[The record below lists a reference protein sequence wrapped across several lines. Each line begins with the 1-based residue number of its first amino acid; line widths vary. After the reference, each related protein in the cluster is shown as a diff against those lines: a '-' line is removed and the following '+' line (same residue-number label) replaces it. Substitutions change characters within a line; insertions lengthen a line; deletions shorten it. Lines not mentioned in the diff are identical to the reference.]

1 MMKGT
6 RFYKLIIIALVALN
20 IGTLAY
26 FQLTKPPHPPRPGEL
41 ILSSKLQLKD
51 DSKSKVDALEKQHHK
66 DKKVLIH
73 RDHGLHRKLFNRIG
87 SGQPTY
93 DLLSQINKNKEE
105 IESMTFIFFDD
116 VAEFC
121 NEKQK
126 KKLIEFVQ
134 KRLNRIRPGPPP
146 PRR

>member
-6 RFYKLIIIALVALN
+6 RFYKLIIIALVAMN

-26 FQLTKPPHPPRPGEL
+26 FQLTKPPHPPKPNHGDLGRQL
-41 ILSSKLQLKD
+41 KLKD

-73 RDHGLHRKLFNRIG
+73 RDHDLHRKLFNRIG
-87 SGQPTY
+87 TDKPTHV
-93 DLLSQINKNKEE
+93 LLNQIAKNKEE

-116 VAEFC
+116 VAEYC

-126 KKLIEFVQ
+126 KKLIQFVQ
-134 KRLNRIRPGPPP
+134 KRLNRIRPGPPH

>member
-26 FQLTKPPHPPRPGEL
+26 FQLSKPPHPPKLGEI
-41 ILSSKLQLKD
+41 ILSSKLELKD
-51 DSKSKVDALEKQHHK
+51 DAKSKVDALEKQHHK

-73 RDHGLHRKLFNRIG
+73 RDHDLHRKLFNRLG
-87 SGQPTY
+87 SGQPTH
-93 DLLSQINKNKEE
+93 DLLNQINKNKEE

-116 VAEFC
+116 VTEYC

-126 KKLIEFVQ
+126 KKLIQFVQ
-134 KRLNRIRPGPPP
+134 KRLNKIRPGPPP

>member
-1 MMKGT
+1 MKGT

-26 FQLTKPPHPPRPGEL
+26 FQLSKPPHPPRPGEI
-41 ILSSKLQLKD
+41 ILSSKLELKGKA
-51 DSKSKVDALEKQHHK
+51 KSQVNALEKEHHR
-66 DKKVLIH
+66 KKKKLVH
-73 RDHGLHRKLFNRIG
+73 RDHDLHKKLFNRIG
-87 SGQPTY
+87 TEKPTH
-93 DLLSQINKNKEE
+93 DLLNQIDKNKEE
-105 IESMTFIFFDD
+105 IESMTFIFFDE